1 VQGIGVGGSLL
12 PDSRPI
18 AEISLAELQSRF
30 AARVPLASDDVSR
43 LAVRLPLLRQRYNE
57 QLQRAKIQFVDP
69 RLKLSSCRSLLLLA
83 RAAAAVSQLIYQAV
97 RPLNDAKTA
106 PSPPTVAPE
115 IVEEALA
122 WNDRQLG
129 LIARHLHV
137 LDRTEPQ
144 IAWLRTL
151 LDQLESRPRV
161 SSSDW
166 TRLAR
171 DVLCASSASSDT
183 AGLPTVPGV
192 ALKSYLAEIGHA
204 RHAEVVARGIEASQI
219 VANMVVGRAASAFDP
234 ELLMVAALCQ
244 DCGLLLGR
252 AQTASKAGSSAQQL
266 RALHPSIGAGLV
278 AGLVEYSTEL
288 PALLAQHHRR
298 LNEPRIMPDLY
309 ARTQSRASRLL
320 ALIARWLELAEEGEP
335 ANDETLPASAR
346 LNFAHSAGRL
356 AREASRGDWDR
367 RLAADLLGALGFRA
381 QSDSLHEA
389 DRRVSAVENREE
401 LERRLDSADEQWPQ
415 PNLQRA
421 NLGLASLGLADLEL
435 AKRSREL
442 HHARASAR

>member
-1 VQGIGVGGSLL
+1 VGSSAL

-18 AEISLAELQSRF
+18 AEISLAELQARF
-30 AARVPLASDDVSR
+30 AARIPLSSDDASR

-97 RPLNDAKTA
+97 RPLNDAETA
-106 PSPPTVAPE
+106 PSPPMVASE

-122 WNDRQLG
+122 WNDRLLG

-151 LDQLESRPRV
+151 LDQLESCPRV

-171 DVLCASSASSDT
+171 DVLSASSASDT
-183 AGLPTVPGV
+183 AGLPSMPVV
-192 ALKSYLAEIGHA
+192 SLESYLTEIGHA

-219 VANMVVGRAASAFDP
+219 VARMVAGRAVNGLDP

-244 DCGLLLGR
+244 DCGLLLGG
-252 AQTASKAGSSAQQL
+252 AQKASKAGSSAQQL

-309 ARTQSRASRLL
+309 ARTQNRASRLL
-320 ALIARWLELAEEGEP
+320 ALIARWLELTEEGEP
-335 ANDETLPASAR
+335 ATDETLPVAAR

-381 QSDSLHEA
+381 QSNSLHEA
-389 DRRVSAVENREE
+389 ARRVSAVENREE
-401 LERRLDSADEQWPQ
+401 LERRLDSADEEWPQ

-421 NLGLASLGLADLEL
+421 NLGLASLGLANLEL

>member
-1 VQGIGVGGSLL
+1 VQGIGVGGSSL

-18 AEISLAELQSRF
+18 AEISLAELRSRF
-30 AARVPLASDDVSR
+30 AARVPLSSDDVSR

-83 RAAAAVSQLIYQAV
+83 RAVAAVSQLIYQAV

-166 TRLAR
+166 TRLVR
-171 DVLCASSASSDT
+171 DVLSASSASDT
-183 AGLPTVPGV
+183 AGLPSMPGV
-192 ALKSYLAEIGHA
+192 ALKSYLAEIGLG
-204 RHAEVVARGIEASQI
+204 RYAEVVARGIEASQI
-219 VANMVVGRAASAFDP
+219 VANLVAGRAASGFDP

-244 DCGLLLGR
+244 DCGLLLGG
-252 AQTASKAGSSAQQL
+252 AQRASKAGSSAQQL

-278 AGLVEYSTEL
+278 AGLVEFSTEL

-298 LNEPRIMPDLY
+298 LNGPRITPDLY
-309 ARTQSRASRLL
+309 ARTQNRASRLL
-320 ALIARWLELAEEGEP
+320 ALIARWLELTEEGEP
-335 ANDETLPASAR
+335 ATDETLPVAAR

-381 QSDSLHEA
+381 ESDSLHES
-389 DRRVSAVENREE
+389 DRRVSAVENRKE
-401 LERRLDSADEQWPQ
+401 LERRLDSADEQWLQ

-421 NLGLASLGLADLEL
+421 NLGLVSLGLADLEL

-442 HHARASAR
+442 DHARASAR

>member
-1 VQGIGVGGSLL
+1 VQGIGVGGSSL

-18 AEISLAELQSRF
+18 AELSLAELQSHF
-30 AARVPLASDDVSR
+30 AARVPLSSDDASR

-69 RLKLSSCRSLLLLA
+69 RLKLTSCRSLLLLA

-97 RPLNDAKTA
+97 RPLNNAETA
-106 PSPPTVAPE
+106 PSSPMVASE

-122 WNDRQLG
+122 WNDRLLG
-129 LIARHLHV
+129 LIARQLHV

-151 LDQLESRPRV
+151 LDQLESHPRV

-171 DVLCASSASSDT
+171 DVLSVSSASPD
-183 AGLPTVPGV
+183 AHAVLPSPGV
-192 ALKSYLAEIGHA
+192 GLRSYLAEIGHA

-219 VANMVVGRAASAFDP
+219 VARMVAGRAATGFDP
-234 ELLMVAALCQ
+234 ELLIVAALCQ
-244 DCGLLLGR
+244 DCGLLLGGTQR
-252 AQTASKAGSSAQQL
+252 ASKAAGSAQQL
-266 RALHPSIGAGLV
+266 RALHASIGAGLV
-278 AGLVEYSTEL
+278 AGLVEFSTEL

-298 LNEPRIMPDLY
+298 LNEPRILPDLY
-309 ARTQSRASRLL
+309 ARTQNRASRLL
-320 ALIARWLELAEEGEP
+320 ALIARWLELTEERES
-335 ANDETLPASAR
+335 ATEETPPVAAQ
-346 LNFAHSAGRL
+346 LNFAHSAERL

-367 RLAADLLGALGFRA
+367 RLAANLLGALGFRA

-401 LERRLDSADEQWPQ
+401 LRRRLDSADEQWPR

-421 NLGLASLGLADLEL
+421 NLGLANLGLTDLEL

>member
-1 VQGIGVGGSLL
+1 VQGIGVGGSSL
-12 PDSRPI
+12 PQGRPI
-18 AEISLAELQSRF
+18 AEIPLAELQSRF
-30 AARVPLASDDVSR
+30 AARVPLSSDDVSR

-69 RLKLSSCRSLLLLA
+69 RLNLASCRSLLLLA

-97 RPLNDAKTA
+97 RPLNAAETA

-144 IAWLRTL
+144 ITWLRTL
-151 LDQLESRPRV
+151 LDQLESCPRV

-171 DVLCASSASSDT
+171 DVLSASSASDT
-183 AGLPTVPGV
+183 AGVPSLPGV

-204 RHAEVVARGIEASQI
+204 RYAEVVARGIEASQI
-219 VANMVVGRAASAFDP
+219 VASLVAGRSVSGFDP

-252 AQTASKAGSSAQQL
+252 AQTSSKAASSAQQL
-266 RALHPSIGAGLV
+266 RDLHPSIGAGLV

-288 PALLAQHHRR
+288 PALVAQHHRR
-298 LNEPRIMPDLY
+298 LNEPRITPDLY
-309 ARTQSRASRLL
+309 ARTQNRASRLL
-320 ALIARWLELAEEGEP
+320 ALIARWLELTVEGEP
-335 ANDETLPASAR
+335 ATDETLPVAAR
-346 LNFAHSAGRL
+346 LDFAHSAGRL

-381 QSDSLHEA
+381 ESDSLHEA
-389 DRRVSAVENREE
+389 GRRVSAVENREE

-421 NLGLASLGLADLEL
+421 NLGLTNLEL